1 MTDDIVTRLREL
13 REVLMGNP
21 IMAREVQEAMDEI
34 ERLRAELKDSDDD
47 FHALKAMF
55 DKMRADRDRWR
66 SLADLA
72 HESLFN
78 PMRTIGEFLKPYE
91 EAVRG
96 E

>member
-1 MTDDIVTRLREL
+1 MTKDIVTQLREFHGL
-13 REVLMGNP
+13 PRCVDGTCLKCG
-21 IMAREVQEAMDEI
+21 AADEI
-34 ERLRAELKDSDDD
+34 ERLQAELKDADDD

-78 PMRTIGEFLKPYE
+78 PTRTIGEFLTPYE